1 VREDLRIWG
10 LERGVDRMSGLGVE
24 DVGLEEGRGQNTR
37 TKELIILPFN
47 DCIKVRLSASRFDLQ
62 M

>member
-1 VREDLRIWG
+1 
-10 LERGVDRMSGLGVE
+10 MSGLGVE
-24 DVGLEEGRGQNTR
+24 DVGLEEGRGQDTR